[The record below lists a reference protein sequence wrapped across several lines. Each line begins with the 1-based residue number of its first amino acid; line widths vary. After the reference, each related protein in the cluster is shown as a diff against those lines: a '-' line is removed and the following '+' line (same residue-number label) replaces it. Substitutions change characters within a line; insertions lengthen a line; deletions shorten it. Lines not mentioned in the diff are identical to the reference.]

1 MHTATFDQSQK
12 RERTQLILKRVTNL
26 SPVPRILSEVLE
38 LLKDLNTSPQSL
50 AKAITKDQS
59 IVVKIL
65 TIANSPFY
73 GLAKRVSSIEYAIMI
88 LGFNEIRNIVT
99 ALSLMES
106 MKNKSDQYM
115 DQKEFWT
122 HSYITATV
130 AKKIAD
136 DMGIKQGGDAFIS
149 GLLHDLGI
157 SVIHR
162 YLHSDFVS
170 ITESVANG
178 SSYSEAENNFLGMD
192 HQNIGYILLK
202 NWNIPEQFCEI
213 VKYHH
218 TPQYASNTKVLASV
232 VHFADYLTQKLQL
245 GTFKWDDDIVLSA
258 EASATLQFKD
268 QEEIDKFIELYR
280 EPVRLQLESLRF
292 LT

>member
-1 MHTATFDQSQK
+1 MYTATFDQSQK

-26 SPVPRILSEVLE
+26 SPVPQILSEVLE
-38 LLKDLNTSPQSL
+38 LLKDLNTSPQTL

-106 MKNKSDQYM
+106 MKNKSDEYM
-115 DQKEFWT
+115 NQKDFWT
-122 HSYITATV
+122 HAYITATI

-136 DMGIKQGGDAFIS
+136 DMGIKQSNDAFIG

-170 ITESVANG
+170 ITEAVAKG
-178 SSYSEAENNFLGMD
+178 ATYSEAENNLLGMD

-202 NWNIPEQFCEI
+202 SWNIPEHFCEI

-218 TPQYASNTKVLASV
+218 TPQFAYNSKVLTSV
-232 VHFADYLTQKLQL
+232 VHLADYMTQKLKL
-245 GTFKWDDDIVLSA
+245 GFFSWDDDAPLSQ
-258 EASATLQFKD
+258 EATTTLQFKD
-268 QEEIDKFIELYR
+268 QEEVDKFIELYR

-292 LT
+292 LN